1 MGQISLL
8 GGECVKQEQILL
20 SGRECDPMFTV
31 RNQNNKFVI
40 LQSFFMTICTFLQCF
55 PKNSFAVDIMRSKC
69 LHVIPSN
76 VPTTLM
82 T

>member
-8 GGECVKQEQILL
+8 GGECVKQGQISL

-40 LQSFFMTICTFLQCF
+40 LQSFFDNMYISAMF
-55 PKNSFAVDIMRSKC
+55 SKEFFC
-69 LHVIPSN
+69 SGCHEK
-76 VPTTLM
+76 
-82 T
+82 